1 MDFLYKKGAYKAL
14 TDLGFKL
21 AEEYDEE
28 EQGAPFPEKSETIN
42 AERLARMLRDSD
54 EEEKENKEPIAP
66 ENPNYAWDRPVTW
79 QSPINLSG
87 LDGGGGSPGVMLPG
101 SPRG

>member
-1 MDFLYKKGAYKAL
+1 MNLFYKKGAYAAL
-14 TDLGFKL
+14 ADLGFKL

-42 AERLARMLRDSD
+42 AERLAKMLRESD
-54 EEEKENKEPIAP
+54 EEDETEPVAP
-66 ENPNYAWDRPVTW
+66 ENPNYSWDRPVTW

-87 LDGGGGSPGVMLPG
+87 MDSGGGAPGVMLPG
-101 SPRG
+101 SPRS

>member
-1 MDFLYKKGAYKAL
+1 MDVIYKKGAYAAL
-14 TDLGFKL
+14 SDLGFKL

-42 AERLARMLRDSD
+42 AERLAKMLRDSEEDD
-54 EEEKENKEPIAP
+54 EQEPIAP
-66 ENPNYAWDRPVTW
+66 ENPNYSWDRPVTW

-87 LDGGGGSPGVMLPG
+87 LDAGGGAPGVMLPG
-101 SPRG
+101 NSRA